1 MYAPSRD
8 YRHGAACEY
17 NKNASTRPTY
27 LPTYLL
33 GERALLVRASS
44 SRASLSTAV
53 VLDPVPHRR
62 VDSAP
67 RSAGQGIVHD
77 VNWLATNVPLM
88 QSDMADGTWE
98 ANDDLLAEV
107 ISYLDTPSTFFH
119 GHHTLIHLSRDQLR
133 ESDCFTEDT
142 GTILLLSL
150 LVSIICCFCYFVALR
165 YDR

>member
-1 MYAPSRD
+1 M
-8 YRHGAACEY
+8 
-17 NKNASTRPTY
+17 
-27 LPTYLL
+27 
-33 GERALLVRASS
+33 
-44 SRASLSTAV
+44 
-53 VLDPVPHRR
+53 
-62 VDSAP
+62 
-67 RSAGQGIVHD
+67 HD

-150 LVSIICCFCYFVALR
+150 LVSIICYYCYFVALR